1 MNDFVYEL
9 KKYFQETAP
18 EKILEDWK
26 KSECWDD
33 VGITF
38 DEFIQNTND
47 EIKNQ
52 DKCFIQVTSGSSF
65 GDLVIIESTYYS

>member
-1 MNDFVYEL
+1 MSNFVDEL

-47 EIKNQ
+47 EIK
-52 DKCFIQVTSGSSF
+52 K
-65 GDLVIIESTYYS
+65 